1 MSRVL
6 IEVRLPPIPSTNALY
21 SNVPG
26 KGRVKTTTYK
36 RFIRNAGLCVLQAL
50 RGMGQP
56 TIKENQRLRFELDI
70 CDRWFT
76 RTGTPKKADID
87 NRIKAA
93 QDAVM
98 SAIGIDDS
106 HIFEVIARKIEGKIE
121 ESKARVILI

>member
-1 MSRVL
+1 
-6 IEVRLPPIPSTNALY
+6 
-21 SNVPG
+21 
-26 KGRVKTTTYK
+26 
-36 RFIRNAGLCVLQAL
+36 
-50 RGMGQP
+50 MGQP